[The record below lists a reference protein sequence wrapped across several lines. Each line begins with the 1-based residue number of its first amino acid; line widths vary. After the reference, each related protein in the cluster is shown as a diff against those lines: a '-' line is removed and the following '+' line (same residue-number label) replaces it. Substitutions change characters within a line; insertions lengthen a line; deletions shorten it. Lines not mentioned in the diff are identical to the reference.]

1 MKMFRINNKERMTKM
16 MRYARI
22 LILVVVSMAAVAG
35 ATSCKKESKEKTG
48 KKERLES
55 KLIGTWISDED
66 EHTTITFKKGG
77 KGTVEDVS
85 RRATMSWKLKGEDLT
100 VKIKGGDT
108 FEGTFDGKTLE
119 IEGMGTFSEE

>member
-1 MKMFRINNKERMTKM
+1 

-35 ATSCKKESKEKTG
+35 ATSCKKESKDEKD

-66 EHTTITFKKGG
+66 EDITITFKKGG
-77 KGTVEDVS
+77 KGTVKDG
-85 RRATMSWKLKGEDLT
+85 RGAAMSWKLEGEDLT

-108 FEGTFDGKTLE
+108 FEGSFDGETLK
-119 IEGMGTFSEE
+119 IEGIGTFSKK

>member
-1 MKMFRINNKERMTKM
+1 MTKM

-35 ATSCKKESKEKTG
+35 ATSCKKESKEEKG

-55 KLIGTWISDED
+55 KLIGTWSCDAD

-77 KGTVEDVS
+77 KGTLKLELS
-85 RRATMSWKLKGEDLT
+85 GPIKWKLKGEDLT
-100 VKIKGGDT
+100 VNADGDII
-108 FEGTFDGKTLE
+108 EGTFDGETVELSE
-119 IEGMGTFSEE
+119 LGGTFSKE

>member
-1 MKMFRINNKERMTKM
+1 M

-35 ATSCKKESKEKTG
+35 ATSCKKESKEEKG

-55 KLIGTWISDED
+55 KLIGTWSCDAD

-77 KGTVEDVS
+77 KGTLKLELS
-85 RRATMSWKLKGEDLT
+85 GPIKWKLKGEDLT
-100 VKIKGGDT
+100 VKVKGGDT

>member
-1 MKMFRINNKERMTKM
+1 MFRINNKKRMTKM

-35 ATSCKKESKEKTG
+35 ATSCKKESKEEKG

-55 KLIGTWISDED
+55 KLIGTWSCDD
-66 EHTTITFKKGG
+66 DDRATITFKKGG
-77 KGTVEDVS
+77 KGTVTYE
-85 RRATMSWKLKGEDLT
+85 RRSDPMSWKLKGEDLT
-100 VKIKGGDT
+100 VKVKGGDT

>member
-1 MKMFRINNKERMTKM
+1 MFRINNKKRMTKM

-22 LILVVVSMAAVAG
+22 MILVVVSMAAVAG
-35 ATSCKKESKEKTG
+35 ATSCKKESKEEKG

-55 KLIGTWISDED
+55 KLIGTWSCDAD

-77 KGTVEDVS
+77 KGTVKTERS
-85 RRATMSWKLKGEDLT
+85 GPMTWKLKGEDLT
-100 VKIKGGDT
+100 VKVKGGDT